1 MGETIEI
8 DLKELFRAL
17 LKRAWVIALC
27 AVLIAGMV
35 LVYTACFVTPLYQAN
50 VMVYVNNKA
59 SSGSGFISSS
69 ELSVALHL
77 VNTYV
82 NIIKSD
88 GVLEKV
94 IDEADLNVTAAQIR
108 EMLTAEVVDE
118 TEMFNIT
125 ITNPNPALA
134 AQIANAVAKVAPDE
148 ISAIIEGS
156 SPKIISYAKVPT
168 QKASPS
174 YTKNAI
180 VGALVGVLLSAG
192 TIVIRTLSDVRV
204 KTEEDLKRIKEMPVL
219 GLIPDLAVEANKP
232 GREFPLLN
240 KLK

>member
-1 MGETIEI
+1 MGETVEI
-8 DLKELFRAL
+8 DLKELSRVL

-27 AVLIAGMV
+27 AVLLAGMV
-35 LVYTACFVTPLYQAN
+35 LVYTVGFVTPQYQAS

-59 SSGSGFISSS
+59 SSSSGYISSS

-88 GVLEKV
+88 DVLGKV
-94 IDEADLNVTAAQIR
+94 IDEAGIKASPAEIR
-108 EMLTAEVVDE
+108 KMLAAEVVDE
-118 TEMFNIT
+118 TEIFSIT
-125 ITNPNPALA
+125 VANPDPVLA
-134 AQIANAVAKVAPDE
+134 AQIANAVAKVAKEE
-148 ISAIIEGS
+148 IPAIIEGS
-156 SPKIISYAKVPT
+156 SLKVVSEAKVPT

-174 YTKNAI
+174 YIKNAVI
-180 VGALVGVLLSAG
+180 GALVGILLSAG
-192 TIVIRTLSDVRV
+192 AIIIQTLLDVRV

-219 GLIPDLAVEANKP
+219 GLIPDLAAEANKP
-232 GREFPLLN
+232 GREYRLLD